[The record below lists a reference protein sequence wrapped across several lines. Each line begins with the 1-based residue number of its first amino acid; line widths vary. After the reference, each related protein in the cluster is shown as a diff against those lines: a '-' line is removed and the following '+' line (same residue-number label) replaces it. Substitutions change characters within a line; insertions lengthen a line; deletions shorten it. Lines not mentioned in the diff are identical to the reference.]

1 VELVYTR
8 ALEARARKG
17 LRVRASPCAPEQTL
31 SGIGYSAKIDFEKT
45 FIFFCVSDIY
55 IFRSYKISS
64 LHRIYHATKTNIVIF

>member
-31 SGIGYSAKIDFEKT
+31 IEWTTPLVPMKRQGLLCI
-45 FIFFCVSDIY
+45 
-55 IFRSYKISS
+55 
-64 LHRIYHATKTNIVIF
+64 